1 MMWWY
6 GGHWAFWQAGLMWTG
21 MVIFWGL
28 LLWGMYALLSA
39 SRRSGASRRGDE
51 PRRILDERLAR
62 GEIGP
67 EEYRRLL
74 DLMRSGDAP
83 RPPASTAAERK

>member
-21 MVIFWGL
+21 MIIFWGL
-28 LLWGMYALLSA
+28 LLWAMYALLSA
-39 SRRSGASRRGDE
+39 SRGSGGRNRRDE

-62 GEIGP
+62 GEISP
-67 EEYRRLL
+67 EEYRRLR
-74 DLMRSGDAP
+74 DLLRADAA
-83 RPPASTAAERK
+83 PPASTPAGRK